1 MVQQLIMAIDKP
13 RDDEG
18 RYVSKEKEAK
28 HLKKDPIS
36 RYFSENIHYEK
47 NKEDLLDVRVGNPL
61 KRITDLLEDI
71 KRQKAFSFT
80 LKGSL
85 GIAGVFLAL
94 SVFGIFGGGK
104 ILCDKGTQTQI
115 GVVKILKIQE
125 TEPGGIS
132 VLSAFLDYFRP
143 RPTHDRIVLVRQDN
157 QALRIPYSSSIDL
170 QPFNST
176 LVIATGNYDSC
187 SHTLSLKDP
196 QSIESL

>member
-1 MVQQLIMAIDKP
+1 MTKDRP

-18 RYVSKEKEAK
+18 RYVSKEKEKK
-28 HLKKDPIS
+28 HLQKDPIS
-36 RYFSENIHYEK
+36 RYFSENIHYER
-47 NKEDLLDVRVGNPL
+47 NKEDLLDIRVGNPL
-61 KRITDLLEDI
+61 RRILQLLEDI

-115 GVVKILKIQE
+115 GLVKILNIQE
-125 TEPGGIS
+125 TEPGGIP

-143 RPTHDRIVLVRQDN
+143 RPTHDRVVLIKPDN
-157 QALRIPYSSSIDL
+157 QTLRLPYSSIIDL
-170 QPFNST
+170 NGFKDT

-187 SHTLSLKDP
+187 SHTLTLKDLK
-196 QSIESL
+196 SIQPL